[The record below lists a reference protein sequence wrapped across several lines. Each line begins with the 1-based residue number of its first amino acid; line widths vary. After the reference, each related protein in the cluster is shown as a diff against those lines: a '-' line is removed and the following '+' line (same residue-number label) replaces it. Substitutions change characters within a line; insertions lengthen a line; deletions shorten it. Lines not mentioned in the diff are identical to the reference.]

1 MNRVV
6 VTGIGMI
13 TPAGIG
19 VDKNWSNI
27 ENLKNCLSNSKIE
40 GINFNGL
47 ISDDYKKGLT
57 SKQIRY
63 MDKVSQIAVLAAEEA
78 ISDSKINIDEIGTD
92 NIAIF
97 IGTAVGGMESLS
109 RELNESTKYGL
120 EKISVFGMP
129 KLLSNMIGTN
139 ISIENK
145 INGGSYTFVSA
156 CASGAVAIGEAI
168 KKIRYGEIKVAL
180 AGGSEACALPQVL
193 ESFKR
198 LRAVSTND
206 DIDKASIPFSKDRS
220 GFVLSEGAA
229 ILVLEEYEEARSRGA
244 TIYAEIAGYGSS
256 SDGVSLVAPD
266 ENGIEKCIRKAL
278 KDANI
283 SHEEIEYINAHGT
296 STILND
302 KIESKVIDKI
312 FDKKPLV
319 SSTKSIIG
327 HTLGA
332 SGAIEA
338 GLCCLMIK
346 NKKLIPTINLE
357 EDNIDEDI
365 NVNLLLDKREYSGG
379 AILSNS
385 FAFGGN
391 NASLVFKS
399 V

>member
-1 MNRVV
+1 MKRVV

-19 VDKNWSNI
+19 TEENWSNI
-27 ENLKNCLSNSKIE
+27 EKLKNCLSKSNIE
-40 GINFNGL
+40 GTNFNGL
-47 ISDDYKKGLT
+47 ISDEYKKSLT

-63 MDKVSQIAVLAAEEA
+63 MDKVSQIAVLAAKEA
-78 ISDSKINIDEIGTD
+78 INDSRINIDEIGGD
-92 NIAIF
+92 KVAIF

-109 RELNESTKYGL
+109 RELNESTKHGL
-120 EKISVFGMP
+120 EKISVLGMP

-139 ISIENK
+139 ISIESN

-198 LRAVSTND
+198 LGAVSTND
-206 DIDKASIPFSKDRS
+206 DINKASIPFSKNRS

-229 ILVLEEYEEARSRGA
+229 ILVLEEYEEAIMRGA

-256 SDGVSLVAPD
+256 SDAVSLIAPD
-266 ENGIEKCIRKAL
+266 ENGIELCIKNAL

-283 SHEEIEYINAHGT
+283 SHEEIEYINSHGT

-302 KIESKVIDKI
+302 KIESKVIYKI
-312 FDKKPLV
+312 FNKKPLV

-327 HTLGA
+327 HALGA
-332 SGAIEA
+332 AGAIEA

-346 NKKLIPTINLE
+346 NKTLIPTINLE
-357 EDNIDEDI
+357 EDNIDEDV
-365 NVNLLLDKREYSGG
+365 NVNLLLEKRDYNGG
-379 AILSNS
+379 TILSNS

-391 NASLVFKS
+391 NASLVFKAI
-399 V
+399 